1 MLLRGFGWG
10 LHQIDV
16 KSVFLDEA
24 LYGEIYMQQ
33 LLGFVTN
40 SRPFCQLK
48 KSLYGLKQA
57 PHAWY
62 EKNDPFFI
70 NNGFKHCE
78 CDRNA
83 YGLHVHGDSLIVA
96 LHVNDLVITGNTVN
110 LILGLK
116 SNLQI
121 PKLND

>member
-1 MLLRGFGWG
+1 M
-10 LHQIDV
+10 
-16 KSVFLDEA
+16 
-24 LYGEIYMQQ
+24 
-33 LLGFVTN
+33 
-40 SRPFCQLK
+40 
-48 KSLYGLKQA
+48 YGLKQA

-96 LHVNDLVITGNTVN
+96 LHVNDLVITGNNFN

-116 SNLQI
+116 KQLADTFEMIDLGIFHFFLGTEILQMKDCI
-121 PKLND
+121 FLFQPKYALDLLK